1 MSRRLFISYKIP
13 SELRNQM
20 LLIQHN
26 LKANGTYY
34 GIKWVKPENMHITIA
49 FLGQVSGTIVPQ
61 IKSAI
66 SDFDFSPITL
76 TTGKPDFFWKNNVP
90 AILYMSLSNIS
101 DLEKYANKLRSNLS
115 DRDIQFDRKKFTAHI
130 TLARIK
136 DDHSAELLHEYVNK
150 NLDTHKAKDYT
161 INNIILMES
170 VFEGKGLK
178 YVKLFE
184 KIREF

>member
-1 MSRRLFISYKIP
+1 MSKRLFIAYKIP

-20 LLIQHN
+20 LLIQYD
-26 LKANGTYY
+26 LKANGTYS

-49 FLGQVSGTIVPQ
+49 FLGQVNGSIIPQ

-66 SDFDFSPITL
+66 SDSEFSPITL
-76 TTGKPDFFWKNNVP
+76 ITGKPDFFWKNNIP
-90 AILYMSLSNIS
+90 AILYMSLSNMN
-101 DLEKYANKLRSNLS
+101 DLEKYANILRSKLS
-115 DRDIQFDRKKFTAHI
+115 DKNIQFDRKKFTAHI

-136 DDHSAELLHEYVNK
+136 DEHSANLLHKNINK
-150 NLDTHKAKDYT
+150 NLDTYKAKDYT
-161 INNIILMES
+161 INNIILLES